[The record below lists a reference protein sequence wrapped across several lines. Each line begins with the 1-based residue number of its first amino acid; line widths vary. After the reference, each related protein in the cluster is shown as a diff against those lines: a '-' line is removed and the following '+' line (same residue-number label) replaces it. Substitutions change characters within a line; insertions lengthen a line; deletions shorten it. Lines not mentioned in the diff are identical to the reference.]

1 MKISIFRSLLFFP
14 LTVGLA
20 FAQARSL
27 SVSSLG
33 LPRLDQV
40 AQSKSSSDNLS
51 AQGALGARNVEK
63 RGAKFLALD
72 ASTEWSR
79 PLRGGTEDLV
89 FVSFSVYGSLGT
101 IVEVGGARLGIIES
115 DIGDYAQL
123 AADENSKWRLLGI
136 HVPLQKF
143 EGKPLGSFS
152 VLTVRLDR
160 TDGSWDLY
168 QSARLVAEDLPLDA
182 SIKHGQFR
190 VRAGADGAMVNGLV
204 QSDENPLYAD
214 TNGNGVDD
222 AFEQLKQG
230 RLLTATDSKA
240 TRKQLIVD
248 WRKHQR
254 TAPPPALFVNL
265 PRPD

>member
-1 MKISIFRSLLFFP
+1 MKHYFLSIAFLLCVSIS
-14 LTVGLA
+14 TGLS
-20 FAQARSL
+20 QAGTRP
-27 SVSSLG
+27 LG
-33 LPRLDQV
+33 LPQLTDQ
-40 AQSKSSSDNLS
+40 ALSSKTSSDELF
-51 AQGALGARNVEK
+51 AQGTPGVRNGEK
-63 RGAKFLALD
+63 RSAKFLALD
-72 ASTEWSR
+72 ASTDWSR
-79 PLRGGTEDLV
+79 PLRGGAKDLV
-89 FVSFSVYGSLGT
+89 FVSCSVYGSVGT
-101 IVEVGGARLGIIES
+101 IIEVGGARLGIIES
-115 DIGDYAQL
+115 EIDGYAQL
-123 AADENSKWRLLGI
+123 AADENSNWRLLGI

-190 VRAGADGAMVNGLV
+190 VRAGEAGAMVNGLV

-214 TNGNGVDD
+214 ANGNGVDD
-222 AFEQLKQG
+222 AFEQHKQG
-230 RLLTATDSKA
+230 RLLTAADSKA
-240 TRKQLIVD
+240 TRKQLIAD